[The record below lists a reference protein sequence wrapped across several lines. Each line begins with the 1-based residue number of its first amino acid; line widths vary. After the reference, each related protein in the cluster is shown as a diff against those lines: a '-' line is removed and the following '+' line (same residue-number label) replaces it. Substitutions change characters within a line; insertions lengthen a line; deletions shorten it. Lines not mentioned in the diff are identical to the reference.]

1 MKLVHEACKARDTRG
16 TCGTRVREAQKQVEY
31 VARGARENVMH
42 EAHEATKAREA
53 RGECVSRIR
62 SAHST

>member
-53 RGECVSRIR
+53 RGE
-62 SAHST
+62 